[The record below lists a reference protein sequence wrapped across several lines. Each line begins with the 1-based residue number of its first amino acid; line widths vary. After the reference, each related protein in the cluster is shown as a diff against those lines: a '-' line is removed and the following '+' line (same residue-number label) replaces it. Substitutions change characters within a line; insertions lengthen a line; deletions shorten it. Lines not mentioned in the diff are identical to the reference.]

1 MKLFLE
7 ETRSTNTWL
16 MEHCRE
22 DAEWP
27 NGNRPEGKLP
37 NLFTV
42 WAGAQTAGRGQQGN
56 GWESEPGKNL
66 SFSTLFYIN
75 SIEQASRLNLLVPIA
90 VANVLGRHI
99 EGVCIKWPNDIYWKD
114 KKLCG
119 LLNENVIIGQ
129 RIAYA
134 VSGIGINVNQT
145 IFRSGA
151 PNPISMKQISGMDYP
166 LEELLDEII
175 AEITELLPL
184 LDDHEALKS
193 RYMEKLYRKS
203 GFYPYIER
211 EVSTTPTMNA
221 NQTEQGIFEAAIED
235 VDDFGRL
242 ILRLKSGELRTYHFK
257 QIRYVL

>member
-16 MEHCRE
+16 MEHCRPGTKWTE
-22 DAEWP
+22 AAK
-27 NGNRPEGKLP
+27 PEVLP

-66 SFSTLFYIN
+66 SFSTLFYVD
-75 SIEQASRLNLLVPIA
+75 SIEQASRLNLLVPLA
-90 VANVLGRHI
+90 VANVIGRYAD
-99 EGVCIKWPNDIYWKD
+99 VRIKWPNDIYWQD
-114 KKLCG
+114 KKLGG

-129 RIAYA
+129 RIAYSVA
-134 VSGIGINVNQT
+134 GIGLNINQT
-145 IFRSGA
+145 EFISGA
-151 PNPISMKQISGMDYP
+151 PNPISLKQISGIDYP
-166 LEELLDEII
+166 LEKLLDEIL
-175 AEITELLPL
+175 EEMSQLLPL
-184 LDDHEALKS
+184 LNDYKALKS
-193 RYMEKLYRKS
+193 MYMAKLYRKS

-211 EVSTTPTMNA
+211 EVSTSPTMNA
-221 NQTEQGIFEAAIED
+221 TQTEQGIFEAAIED

-242 ILRLKSGELRTYHFK
+242 VLRLKNGELRTYHFK

>member
-16 MEHCRE
+16 MEHCRPGASLP
-22 DAEWP
+22 DGVAT
-27 NGNRPEGKLP
+27 EGKLP

-66 SFSTLFYIN
+66 SFSTLFYVD
-75 SIEQASRLNLLVPIA
+75 SIEQASRLNMLVPLA
-90 VANVLGRHI
+90 VANVLGRYL
-99 EGVCIKWPNDIYWKD
+99 EVRIKWPNDIYWED

-129 RIAYA
+129 KIAYSVA
-134 VSGIGINVNQT
+134 GIGINVNQME
-145 IFRSGA
+145 FRSGA
-151 PNPISMKQISGMDYP
+151 PNPISMAQISGHDYV
-166 LEELLDEII
+166 LEELLDEIL
-175 AEITELLPL
+175 TEMKHLLPL
-184 LDDHEALKS
+184 LQDYASLKKA
-193 RYMEKLYRKS
+193 YMAQLYRKE
-203 GFYPYIER
+203 GFHSYVER

-221 NQTEQGIFEAAIED
+221 GVTEQGIFEAEIAD

-242 ILRLKSGELRTYHFK
+242 VLRLKNGELRTYHFK